1 MRFKWSINSG
11 MDELGTVTYSSAV
24 NVMLSWIIMQTD
36 GCNKTVYVLPDP
48 ISDVSQN
55 EHSIAAY

>member
-55 EHSIAAY
+55 EYSIAAY